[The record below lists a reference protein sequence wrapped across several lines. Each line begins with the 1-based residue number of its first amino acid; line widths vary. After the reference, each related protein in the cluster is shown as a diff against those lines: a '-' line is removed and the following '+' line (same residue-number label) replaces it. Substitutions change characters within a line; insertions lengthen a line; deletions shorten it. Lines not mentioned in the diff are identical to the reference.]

1 MSVSVVI
8 LAYQEEENL
17 RILLPKIIRN
27 VEKVDRDYEI
37 IVVDTAKPLDHT
49 EDVCREYGAKY
60 VNQRYPQF
68 GGAFRTAIE
77 EASKEYFLILDGD
90 GSHDP
95 DMIPQIYQKFVSE
108 NRDLVIGSR
117 YVKGGK
123 TNDSKCSILMSRILN
138 TVFRITLGIDAKDI
152 STDYRLYHTQMLK
165 RVPLQCKNYDILEE
179 VLLKMQLQKGTKLDI
194 GEVPIEFNKRVFGES
209 KRKLV
214 AFIISYLKTL
224 FYLLKVRITKKM
236 D

>member
-17 RILLPKIIRN
+17 RILLPKIIQN
-27 VEKVDRDYEI
+27 TEKVDKDYEI

-49 EDVCREYGAKY
+49 EEVCREFGARY

-68 GGAFRTAIE
+68 GGAFKTAIE
-77 EASKEYFLILDGD
+77 EASKDYFLILDGD

-95 DMIPQIYQKFVSE
+95 DVIPQIYQKFVSE

-123 TNDSKCSILMSRILN
+123 TNDNKCSILMSRILN
-138 TVFRITLGIDAKDI
+138 MVFRIALGIDAKDI
-152 STDYRLYHTQMLK
+152 STDYRLYHTGQLK
-165 RVPLQCKNYDILEE
+165 NVPLQCKNYDILEE
-179 VLLKMQLQKGTKLDI
+179 VLLKMQLQKGEKLDI
-194 GEVPIEFNKRVFGES
+194 GEVPIVFNKRIFGES
-209 KRKLV
+209 KRKLF
-214 AFIISYLKTL
+214 AFIISYLGTL
-224 FYLLKVRITKKM
+224 FYLIKVRVTKEM
-236 D
+236 